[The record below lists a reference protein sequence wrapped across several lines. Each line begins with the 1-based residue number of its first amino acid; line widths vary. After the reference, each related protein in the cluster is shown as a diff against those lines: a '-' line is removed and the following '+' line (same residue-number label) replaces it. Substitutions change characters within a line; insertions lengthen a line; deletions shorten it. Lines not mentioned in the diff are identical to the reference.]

1 MRDQGQNM
9 QRLYRRVLSH
19 LFFCSIV
26 QVIGETRHV
35 RMVWG
40 IVPTFDQA
48 TSMVLPM
55 MTILRHNDS
64 PRLHFEALG
73 QLQEIAIAQR
83 QAVTHKAYLACGI
96 LFLPNALY
104 TSDMRAGQD
113 RHKDLLTIV
122 ADSTHCN
129 CSSSRRSVCAFRS

>member
-1 MRDQGQNM
+1 
-9 QRLYRRVLSH
+9 
-19 LFFCSIV
+19 
-26 QVIGETRHV
+26 QVIGETRHM

-64 PRLHFEALG
+64 SRLHFEALC
-73 QLQEIAIAQR
+73 QLQQIAIAQR
-83 QAVTHKAYLACGI
+83 QAVTHKADLACSI

-104 TSDMRAGQD
+104 TSDMRVGQG

-122 ADSTHCN
+122 TDSTHCN
-129 CSSSRRSVCAFRS
+129 CSSSSRSVCAFRS